1 MLSVTSGD
9 EAEFLTLQGVG
20 NVEPRPAPVTAVGG
34 GIGAL
39 LHNRRVFHPSTTDN
53 PVLSH

>member
-1 MLSVTSGD
+1 MTSGD

-20 NVEPRPAPVTAVGG
+20 NVEPCPAPVTAVGG